1 MRRIATVLPML
12 LVAACDEPRH
22 LWPLDLAD
30 TALRTA
36 SFAIVSARANA
47 LPIEE
52 PSAPTVYQPD
62 VEEPAPVREETQD
75 ALPRSDDEIV
85 LEEEP
90 PLEEPPLEEVA
101 EEEPAEAVPDDAQ
114 PEEARR
120 LQAMQEQLAAIEEQ
134 LRQQELT
141 NEAIAA
147 VLIVHMQRITLTQLT
162 LAMALGGTTKR

>member
-1 MRRIATVLPML
+1 MRRIATLSVLPML
-12 LVAACDEPRH
+12 LVAACDESRH

-36 SFAIVSARANA
+36 SFAIVNARANA
-47 LPIEE
+47 APIEE
-52 PSAPTVYQPD
+52 QSAPVVYEPEQR
-62 VEEPAPVREETQD
+62 EEPRPAREETEE

-85 LEEEP
+85 SEATQPEEEEEP
-90 PLEEPPLEEVA
+90 PLEEVEEQT
-101 EEEPAEAVPDDAQ
+101 AEAIPDDA
-114 PEEARR
+114 ER
-120 LQAMQEQLAAIEEQ
+120 LRAMEQELAAIEEQ

-162 LAMALGGTTKR
+162 LAAALGGATKR